1 MEKLAILSHVLYNES
16 LLDKTNELKLYN
28 VKQITM
34 PILDYEK
41 KSKILLAKLKK
52 LTFDYIKNTEQ
63 LRNDII
69 CVDDRIHIV
78 FTTEYHNEI
87 VNIFK
92 QFNPDI
98 KYSKLLDKMAT
109 IMFNCIRATC
119 LNFAFLH
126 QFFQR
131 RMTPFYTI
139 LEESLFNIVVSQM
152 RCMKQTYFN
161 LI

>member
-16 LLDKTNELKLYN
+16 ILDKTNELNLYN

-34 PILDYEK
+34 SILDYEK
-41 KSKILLAKLKK
+41 KSKILLEKLKK

-63 LRNDII
+63 LRNDIN
-69 CVDDRIHIV
+69 DRIHIV
-78 FTTEYHNEI
+78 FTTEYHNKM

-98 KYSKLLDKMAT
+98 KYSKLLDTMAT
-109 IMFNCIRATC
+109 IMFNCIRVTC
-119 LNFAFLH
+119 LNFALLWYYDYT
-126 QFFQR
+126 R

-139 LEESLFNIVVSQM
+139 LEESLFNIVKSQM
-152 RCMKQTYFN
+152 ICMKQTYFN